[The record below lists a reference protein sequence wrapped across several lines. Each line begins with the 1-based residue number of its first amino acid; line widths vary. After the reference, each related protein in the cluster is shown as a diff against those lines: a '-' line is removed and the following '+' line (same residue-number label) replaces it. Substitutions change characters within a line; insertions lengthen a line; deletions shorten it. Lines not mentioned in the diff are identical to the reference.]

1 MQTRHTSANPPRKN
15 GETPRA
21 QIPKATTG
29 HSDTHSPAMGL
40 LSKIP
45 ADNALLTNS
54 LSRTKS
60 LPELIGKTQYF
71 VRQMGIDGFFHFELE
86 FPASILDAAGIMPE
100 RFLAGI
106 KANAFQNYDL
116 VLRHLLANPGHIP
129 APLFRS
135 AVDNHVRSAPYEP
148 PAFLRHKEFSD
159 FLHSLKI
166 FDIFYLPIAR
176 PDARCP
182 AVFCCWSTR
191 EPIHLQ
197 RQVNAHFESI
207 LRLASAFDQFGRQR
221 FPGKFHP
228 RKNWPIP
235 PSVRSIVELYAA
247 KDVPFALVARIR
259 GVHDVTVNKQMM
271 VAKRAFGTSTSTGVV
286 LEMIRQGL
294 ISVDGIL

>member
-1 MQTRHTSANPPRKN
+1 MQTRYTSANQPRNDEK
-15 GETPRA
+15 
-21 QIPKATTG
+21 IPVRVPNTAL
-29 HSDTHSPAMGL
+29 SDCGPVSPATGL

-45 ADNALLTNS
+45 ANEALLTDN

-60 LPELIGKTQYF
+60 LPELIGKTQHF

-86 FPASILDAAGIMPE
+86 FPASILDAIGVMPE
-100 RFLAGI
+100 NLLTGI

-116 VLRHLLANPGHIP
+116 VLRHLLANPRQIP

-159 FLHSLKI
+159 FLHKLKM
-166 FDIFYLPIAR
+166 FDIFYLPVAR

-182 AVFCCWSTR
+182 AVFCCWSTG
-191 EPIHLQ
+191 EPALLQ

-207 LRLASAFDQFGRQR
+207 MRLASAFDQIGRRR

-235 PSVRSIVELYAA
+235 PSVRSIVEIYAA
-247 KDVPFALVARIR
+247 KDVPFALVAQIR

-271 VAKRAFGTSTSTGVV
+271 AAKRAFGTSTSTGVV